1 MEEHF
6 TKTVIPF
13 ERLDETFRSKDI
25 HVLLFSL
32 KLPASH
38 ASWSKYYLQNYS
50 SRFNLIW
57 YTGNT
62 DHVYLKIVSVL
73 MRKFYGTWAAWQN
86 KSSIEKWMD
95 SIRLFAFYKEI
106 TRNHFVTLLSFWRLF
121 NYIPYGGKFSRGPN
135 FHTIFVTHD
144 QNTKIRTAK
153 IWTRELLEIFTPC
166 VLCTGLV
173 WSDVSHWHYSAIS
186 NRLTTSYPFPRD
198 IFHPLLAWRR

>member
-32 KLPASH
+32 KLPASN
-38 ASWSKYYLQNYS
+38 ASWSKYYYLQSDS

-62 DHVYLKIVSVL
+62 DHVYLKMVSVL
-73 MRKFYGTWAAWQN
+73 MSKFYGTWAAWQN
-86 KSSIEKWMD
+86 KSSIVKWMD

-106 TRNHFVTLLSFWRLF
+106 IRVHFVTMVYWVSEGYSITYCYM
-121 NYIPYGGKFSRGPN
+121 N
-135 FHTIFVTHD
+135 THS
-144 QNTKIRTAK
+144 QT
-153 IWTRELLEIFTPC
+153 
-166 VLCTGLV
+166 VLYFDRVLKCGWLMLN
-173 WSDVSHWHYSAIS
+173 WVSNIDAAHGDYVH
-186 NRLTTSYPFPRD
+186 NGDPTCC
-198 IFHPLLAWRR
+198 